1 MLFLDF
7 FFFFVRKVQLDCCS
21 YFLVLLV
28 MVVDDSINNMAFL
41 MPRVVTPAE
50 VTQDANLHVSV
61 QELPKKKKTQSSL
74 SKQA

>member
-1 MLFLDF
+1 
-7 FFFFVRKVQLDCCS
+7 
-21 YFLVLLV
+21 

-61 QELPKKKKTQSSL
+61 QELPKKKKNPVKFIQTSITWVIDKDMKESGAQADGMMSS
-74 SKQA
+74 QAS